1 MTDPTLD
8 PTQVAALVVAAKD
21 ADQPHHRQARLRTAT
36 EQAALGVADMQAQA
50 RRQLGLP
57 DGVDHAAELYPD
69 DPERAQRHRAA
80 LAMLRG
86 SLANQIARAEERR

>member
-8 PTQVAALVVAAKD
+8 PNQVAALVVAAKD
-21 ADQPHHRQARLRTAT
+21 ADQPHHRQARLRTAD
-36 EQAALGVADMQAQA
+36 EQAALDVADMQAAA
-50 RRQLGLP
+50 RRHFDLP
-57 DGVDHAAELYPD
+57 GVDHAAELYPD
-69 DPERAQRHRAA
+69 DPERAKRHRDT